1 METQPLSAQVLK
13 KIEDVLMNQ
22 RNDGNVMGGR
32 GPVQIARR
40 SCPNRG
46 EDRGEV
52 AAEQMFVLPPMLE
65 HCEEALADSASA
77 SSKRMRPWTSHDAF
91 VLSE

>member
-1 METQPLSAQVLK
+1 
-13 KIEDVLMNQ
+13 MNQ
-22 RNDGNVMGGR
+22 RNDGNVMGER

-52 AAEQMFVLPPMLE
+52 AAEQMFVPPPTLE
-65 HCEEALADSASA
+65 HCEEALAESVSA
-77 SSKRMRPWTSHDAF
+77 SSKRVMETLSQSWCAQVRLWTSHGAVG